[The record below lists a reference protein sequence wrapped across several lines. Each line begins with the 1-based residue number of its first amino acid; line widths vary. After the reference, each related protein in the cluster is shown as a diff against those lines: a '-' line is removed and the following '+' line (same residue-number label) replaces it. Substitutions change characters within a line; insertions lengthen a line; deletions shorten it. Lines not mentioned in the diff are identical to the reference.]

1 MSKNTVNSQALR
13 KKRHRRV
20 RKSVVGTAER
30 PRLAVFRSNRHI
42 VAQIVDDSAGRTIAA
57 ASTVEA
63 ALRTQATGNAE
74 ASAKVGELLAER
86 AVAKG
91 VTKVVFDRG
100 GFKYHGRIAALAD
113 AARNKGLEF

>member
-42 VAQIVDDSAGRTIAA
+42 VAQIVDD
-57 ASTVEA
+57 
-63 ALRTQATGNAE
+63 
-74 ASAKVGELLAER
+74 
-86 AVAKG
+86 
-91 VTKVVFDRG
+91 
-100 GFKYHGRIAALAD
+100 
-113 AARNKGLEF
+113 